1 MLAWPGHGLLEA
13 RIDAIS
19 RDAHVD
25 DHSID
30 LGIKLLH
37 FYAPVV
43 RAARLLW
50 VAVVGRDAVQIPR
63 HKIHR
68 WCARLELLE
77 NWCGFISL
85 RGHVLVIGP
94 AFDRVH

>member
-13 RIDAIS
+13 RIYAIS
-19 RDAHVD
+19 RDAHIY

-43 RAARLLW
+43 RAARRLW

-63 HKIHR
+63 HKVHR
-68 WCARLELLE
+68 WCARLQLLQ
-77 NWCGFISL
+77 NWSGFLSL
-85 RGHVLVIGP
+85 RGHVLVVGS
-94 AFDRVH
+94 AFDSVR